1 MHWPRPQAAFLA
13 AKPVNPTWQSH
24 DFKVKMLDWSAARGS
39 RLAYTCRRC
48 GRRFCRL
55 TAHDQG
61 SWAVDADGRALESR
75 VTDRWLSEECPRV
88 FNASDENDRK
98 RRREAVEQ

>member
-1 MHWPRPQAAFLA
+1 M
-13 AKPVNPTWQSH
+13 
-24 DFKVKMLDWSAARGS
+24 
-39 RLAYTCRRC
+39 
-48 GRRFCRL
+48 

-88 FNASDENDRK
+88 FNASDENDRQ
-98 RRREAVEQ
+98 RRCEAVGQ